1 MPAGSPVQ
9 STRYLCRL
17 SILGRLVRRT
27 NSRRS
32 HFSVSSSRRPIE
44 REGRWFLVDVATH
57 QRAQPGGEL
66 ISGESP
72 HSAPYDADPSL
83 RILFRREWHVA
94 PATQSEGDLDLDQ
107 LTASSSEE

>member
-1 MPAGSPVQ
+1 
-9 STRYLCRL
+9 
-17 SILGRLVRRT
+17 
-27 NSRRS
+27 
-32 HFSVSSSRRPIE
+32 
-44 REGRWFLVDVATH
+44 
-57 QRAQPGGEL
+57 L